1 MTTRIR
7 YRLSMDDSDD
17 KRFRK
22 LPDDFKDAVEQSS
35 VDEVK
40 KRIVD
45 LAILEV
51 ETKEQF
57 KADPDVEQAKENYSN
72 TSGPYRESLKET
84 RLKIEWCKRMI
95 ERKGAA

>member
-1 MTTRIR
+1 
-7 YRLSMDDSDD
+7 MDDNDD
-17 KRFRK
+17 KKFRK
-22 LPDDFKDAVEQSS
+22 LGDDFKDAIEQSS
-35 VDEVK
+35 VDEIK

-57 KADPDVEQAKENYSN
+57 KADPDVEQAKDAYDNVAS
-72 TSGPYRESLKET
+72 PYRDSLKET

-95 ERKGAA
+95 ERKTSA